1 MVFRVTMED
10 GVALEHISTIAKCD
24 LRRLCLGDLSE
35 DESIESPFI
44 QNNNNRLFFIN
55 VVKLHHYC
63 LTIVNYQFSV

>member
-35 DESIESPFI
+35 DELIELPFI
-44 QNNNNRLFFIN
+44 QNNNSRLF
-55 VVKLHHYC
+55 LS
-63 LTIVNYQFSV
+63 TW